1 MKNEPVIHFTKSGK
15 RRGLKMAVPR
25 LSKRAIREIMGRL
38 KERNPNLFIR
48 DLTPE
53 QIVLVVGTAWIY
65 GWGQSLKAVK

>member
-1 MKNEPVIHFTKSGK
+1 
-15 RRGLKMAVPR
+15 MAVPR